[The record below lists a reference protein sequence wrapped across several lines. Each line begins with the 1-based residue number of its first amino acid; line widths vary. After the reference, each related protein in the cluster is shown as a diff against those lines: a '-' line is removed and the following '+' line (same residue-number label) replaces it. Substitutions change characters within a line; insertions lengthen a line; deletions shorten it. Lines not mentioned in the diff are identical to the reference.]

1 MDLADTAPNW
11 SISTESVDFI
21 ENSTANVDYDM
32 SIDPGDSPIYSY
44 SLSDVDASSFSID
57 SSANLS
63 FLSPPDYETK
73 NQYFVEIIATTLVGS
88 TSKYLIV
95 NIVDSAD
102 IAPTW
107 NVTTETVNYTEN
119 DTAGV
124 TYDTTIDSGDS
135 AVTYS
140 LAGTD
145 ASSFS
150 INSTLG
156 NLSFVSSPDYET
168 KNQYSLQI
176 VAQNPAGSSTKNLT
190 IDIIDVADVAP
201 TWNVTTETVN
211 YTENDTADV
220 TYDTTIDSGDS
231 AVTYSLAGTD
241 ASSFSINST
250 LGNLSFVSSLIT
262 KLKTN
267 TLYRS

>member
-1 MDLADTAPNW
+1 MTIDIIDVAD
-11 SISTESVDFI
+11 V
-21 ENSTANVDYDM
+21 
-32 SIDPGDSPIYSY
+32 
-44 SLSDVDASSFSID
+44 
-57 SSANLS
+57 
-63 FLSPPDYETK
+63 
-73 NQYFVEIIATTLVGS
+73 
-88 TSKYLIV
+88 
-95 NIVDSAD
+95 
-102 IAPTW
+102 APTW
-107 NVTTETVNYTEN
+107 NVTTEAVNYTEN
-119 DTAGV
+119 DTSDV
-124 TYDTTIDSGDS
+124 TYDTAIDLGDGN
-135 AVTYS
+135 VTYS

-176 VAQNPAGSSTKNLT
+176 VAQNAAGSSIKNLT
-190 IDIIDVADVAP
+190 VDILNLIDTPPI
-201 TWNVTTETVN
+201 WNVTTETVN

-250 LGNLSFVSSLIT
+250 LEIYRSYLLLIT